1 MQSRWM
7 SLLEAATNI
16 VVGYWLAVLTQ
27 VLVFPIFS
35 LEVSFG
41 ENLGIGG
48 IFTLIS
54 LVRSFALR
62 RFFNAV
68 LLARQHQAQA

>member
-7 SLLEAATNI
+7 SLLEAVTNI
-16 VVGYWLAVLTQ
+16 VVGYCLAVLTQ
-27 VLVFPIFS
+27 LLVFPLFG

-54 LVRSFALR
+54 LVRSFMLR
-62 RFFNAV
+62 RLFNAV
-68 LLARQHQAQA
+68 LLARQHQAQT